1 MFWVIAGLKRK
12 FASWTLSKTPWD
24 VYHGSQ
30 VGPGACLMAQALK
43 ITGVQLVHGCLR
55 LPVSGL
61 LALLAA
67 SSAFAQTQSVAPA
80 PPVVGMVTAD
90 PLPQGGTPANRGAAW
105 KLLAGY
111 QFSQSFGLEAAY
123 GELGRYGFAS
133 GVPGL
138 SAAGDVRMRAW
149 SLAGTSSVALGKSW
163 SLTGKLGVGNKMAEL
178 GRLSGPLTVSPW
190 GVHGVGRS
198 DLVLGLGLGYSVGR
212 GFGLRFEYE
221 NFGSLGGASQGPVK
235 ADQWAVSLKYSF

>member
-1 MFWVIAGLKRK
+1 MPALTAR
-12 FASWTLSKTPWD
+12 
-24 VYHGSQ
+24 
-30 VGPGACLMAQALK
+30 ALK
-43 ITGVQLVHGCLR
+43 ITGVRLVHGCLR
-55 LPVSGL
+55 LPVASL

-67 SSAFAQTQSVAPA
+67 TSVFAQTQSVAPA
-80 PPVVGMVTAD
+80 PPIVTLVTTD
-90 PLPQGGTPANRGAAW
+90 PLPPGGAAFNRGAAW

-111 QFSQSFGLEAAY
+111 QFSPSFGLEAAY
-123 GELGRYGFAS
+123 GDLGRYGSAY

-163 SLTGKLGVGNKMAEL
+163 SLTGRLGVGHKMAEL
-178 GRLSGPLTVSPW
+178 GRVSGPLAVSPW
-190 GVHGVGRS
+190 GVQGVERS
-198 DLVLGLGLGYSVGR
+198 DLLLGLGLGYSVGR

-221 NFGSLGGASQGPVK
+221 NFGGVGGAGQGPVK